1 MLNRFSISYR
11 SVCLAIWLLNC
22 TIPLSKIIIALAFI
36 GKFSRLV
43 RPQCDID
50 IWQDIHFDVNI
61 VLVS

>member
-36 GKFSRLV
+36 GNLAGLSDRSVTLTFGKIFILMSL
-43 RPQCDID
+43 
-50 IWQDIHFDVNI
+50 
-61 VLVS
+61 LS